1 MSLKIQSL
9 LILKKSITG
18 RLEGSNTEKEVE
30 IDLPLK
36 HLSNFWK
43 TLDMPLINC
52 KINLIIAQSEKIVIT
67 CKATEDADSDAD
79 PAVVSVKNKKDAAF
93 KIIDTKLYVPI
104 VTLSTEDG
112 NKVLGKL
119 KIGFKRKT

>member
-52 KINLIIAQSEKIVIT
+52 KINLIIA
-67 CKATEDADSDAD
+67 
-79 PAVVSVKNKKDAAF
+79 
-93 KIIDTKLYVPI
+93 
-104 VTLSTEDG
+104 
-112 NKVLGKL
+112 
-119 KIGFKRKT
+119 

>member
-1 MSLKIQSL
+1 
-9 LILKKSITG
+9 
-18 RLEGSNTEKEVE
+18 
-30 IDLPLK
+30 
-36 HLSNFWK
+36 
-43 TLDMPLINC
+43 MPLINC

-79 PAVVSVKNKKDAAF
+79 PAVVPVKNKKDAAF

-119 KIGFKRKT
+119 KTGFKRKI

>member
-43 TLDMPLINC
+43 TLVC
-52 KINLIIAQSEKIVIT
+52 H
-67 CKATEDADSDAD
+67 
-79 PAVVSVKNKKDAAF
+79 
-93 KIIDTKLYVPI
+93 
-104 VTLSTEDG
+104 
-112 NKVLGKL
+112 
-119 KIGFKRKT
+119 